1 MIEAKLLFFIMIMG
15 AICVFGGIG
24 FYDLYKSKIC
34 DDYYFYEVY
43 KKKYEDK
50 EQRRALAFK
59 LFIWWFFICVAI
71 PLLLGIVIL

>member
-1 MIEAKLLFFIMIMG
+1 MEAKLLFFIMIMA

-34 DDYYFYEVY
+34 DDYHFYEVY

-50 EQRRALAFK
+50 EPRRALALK
-59 LFIWWFFICVAI
+59 LFIWWFFICVAF
-71 PLLLGIVIL
+71 PLIVGIVIL